1 MFNLHVLLIIVVLIN
16 SDLGFETVPLR
27 SIPNYFNIIIYYG
40 SNSTYINKTGNLVV
54 GLVLQKHNLK
64 EKIGSTFSAEI
75 SHD

>member
-1 MFNLHVLLIIVVLIN
+1 MFNL
-16 SDLGFETVPLR
+16 
-27 SIPNYFNIIIYYG
+27 IIYHG

-75 SHD
+75 SHDSGPVVLSNWNQNR